1 MSDKNT
7 RIAPHGSGGPNDD
20 VLGQTIVGI
29 VADVFGEIRIH
40 LSNGME
46 IHHTGRGHFTVWDAG
61 ATYPL
66 SRWTSYHE

>member
-1 MSDKNT
+1 MSDKKL
-7 RIAPHGSGGPNDD
+7 RIAPHGNGGPNDD

-29 VADVFGEIRIH
+29 VADVSGEIRIH

-46 IHHTGRGHFTVWDAG
+46 IHHTGGGHFNVRDAG

-66 SRWTSYHE
+66 SRWISHHE